1 MLLGQNKKPD
11 IYKPNREGDVPFKAL
26 PIEILYI
33 GYDVLQ
39 DSEILGIIG
48 TSQLANPGHKGS
60 ALPLNLHTIGW

>member
-26 PIEILYI
+26 PIKILYN
-33 GYDVLQ
+33 GYDILQ

-48 TSQLANPGHKGS
+48 SRHKPTGQ
-60 ALPLNLHTIGW
+60 PWTQGVCCP